1 MVYLGEDISNP
12 ESPRLHFWKQKF
24 SIPELEDFIL
34 HEIVSAADKQ
44 EQPIGPKDKSKE
56 KKDYWLELE
65 PLKYADAEEANAV
78 TFKEFVYN
86 HIRMYLPSEYKQ
98 LVASWSAIEK
108 WKNIDYLLDKIGN
121 QYVEGVHYHGF
132 KPFRNFAGGN
142 IFQNQ
147 RGRFQT
153 FKDFIRDMLVKY
165 DDKNEVN
172 EKITDPRDVVNVI
185 ENEEL
190 PTELLEDLEE
200 PGVL

>member
-1 MVYLGEDISNP
+1 MLYYQEEMQIKQARHVRELSEIEYKYSFRGTALKSLRRWYLRFFLAIFFMVYLSEDISNP

-44 EQPIGPKDKSKE
+44 EQPIGPKDKNKE

-65 PLKYADAEEANAV
+65 PLRYANAEDANAV
-78 TFKEFVYN
+78 TFKEFVYT

-98 LVASWSAIEK
+98 LVVSWPAIEK
-108 WKNIDYLLDKIGN
+108 WKNIEYLLDKIGN

-142 IFQNQ
+142 IF
-147 RGRFQT
+147 
-153 FKDFIRDMLVKY
+153 
-165 DDKNEVN
+165 
-172 EKITDPRDVVNVI
+172 
-185 ENEEL
+185 
-190 PTELLEDLEE
+190 
-200 PGVL
+200 